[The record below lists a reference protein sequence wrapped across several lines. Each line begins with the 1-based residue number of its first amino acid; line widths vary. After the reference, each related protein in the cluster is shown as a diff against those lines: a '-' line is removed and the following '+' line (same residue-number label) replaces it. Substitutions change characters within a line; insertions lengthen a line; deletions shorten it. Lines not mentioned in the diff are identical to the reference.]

1 MGLSCIWHSAMKYSP
16 NRGVCGQAGPSFP
29 FPSPVIPFFFS
40 RPNFSRRTRAET
52 LATQASYPTAS
63 LPASQCT
70 LPPSLR
76 KNWES
81 FPDFFLRVGDFC
93 TQATARPVKQT
104 KTLSLSHLEDTN
116 ERKEVHKERL
126 LSGMTRRTCKKY
138 IT

>member
-1 MGLSCIWHSAMKYSP
+1 MAFSHEVRAKSWGLRASGSFFPLPLPRHS
-16 NRGVCGQAGPSFP
+16 F
-29 FPSPVIPFFFS
+29 FFFS
-40 RPNFSRRTRAET
+40 RSNFSRRTRAET

-104 KTLSLSHLEDTN
+104 KTLSLFHLEDTN

-138 IT
+138 MT